1 MDLANDCT
9 IQQGFIESH
18 ITGNKNWLKTVEAI
32 KVIAWSPL
40 FLFVVEIVDAA
51 VVIVVEV
58 EAVVEAVAVVFS
70 VIEDMIVY
78 GQAAMFVQ
86 ISCGL
91 RLSLT
96 RPGNYH
102 CFK

>member
-1 MDLANDCT
+1 MD
-9 IQQGFIESH
+9 
-18 ITGNKNWLKTVEAI
+18 V
-32 KVIAWSPL
+32 
-40 FLFVVEIVDAA
+40 A

-58 EAVVEAVAVVFS
+58 EALVEAVAVVFS
-70 VIEDMIVY
+70 ILEEMIVPHLFVY

-96 RPGNYH
+96 RPGKYY